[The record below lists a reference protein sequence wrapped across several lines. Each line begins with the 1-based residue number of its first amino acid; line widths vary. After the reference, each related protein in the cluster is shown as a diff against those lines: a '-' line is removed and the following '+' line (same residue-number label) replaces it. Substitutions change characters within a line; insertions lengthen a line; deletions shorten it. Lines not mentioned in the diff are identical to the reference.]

1 MSKIR
6 KLAKGQPCMVRIPGV
21 CNFDTSTTVLAH
33 LNGYGIGG
41 KHNDIFG
48 SFCCS
53 ACHSVADGDMTGV
66 PYSRSGVLMMFYEGI
81 FRTQRILFD
90 QGVIQIK

>member
-41 KHNDIFG
+41 KNMDFHG
-48 SFCCS
+48 AFCCS
-53 ACHSVADGDMTGV
+53 SCHDVVDHRVKSLFSTDE
-66 PYSRSGVLMMFYEGI
+66 VLVYFYQGI

-90 QGVIQIK
+90 QGVIQFK